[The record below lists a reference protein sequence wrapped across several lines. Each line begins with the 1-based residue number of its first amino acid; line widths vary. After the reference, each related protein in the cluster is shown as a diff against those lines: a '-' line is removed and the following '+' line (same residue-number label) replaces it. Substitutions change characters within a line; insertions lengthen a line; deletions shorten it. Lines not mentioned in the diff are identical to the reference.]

1 MPAIDEVLTKIKDQ
15 NIKFVDFRFT
25 DTIGIMHNITFESGY
40 VESGVLEKGV
50 VFDGS
55 LVKGWHD
62 VSASDMLLKP
72 DPSSFFIDPFATLPT
87 AVILCSVLCI
97 NTMQDYNRDP
107 RSIALRAERYLVNT
121 AIASEI
127 YFETELEFYI
137 FDDVRFY
144 NDSNK
149 AGFEVDSEELGSNSG
164 RIYNSGNHGHR
175 QKDFNNHYPSQPVDT
190 CANIRAEIADIL
202 SDLGIKVRHLNHEAC
217 ASQNQIGLH
226 ANTLLS
232 FSDDIQKAKYIIK
245 NVASSYGKTATFMP
259 KPTYEG
265 NGSSMSLHQSMFK
278 GGKNLFFGK
287 YFQGLSSEALYYLG
301 GIMKH
306 SRALNAFTNP
316 TTNSYKRLANRKI
329 VPNIISYSDIN
340 RSTPMRIPYA
350 ATANEKRLEVLYP
363 DPSANPYLALSAMMM
378 AGLSGILNRINPGD
392 PEVRNLFELSQKEKA
407 RMPRLSSSLEESI
420 KALDHDR
427 EFLLQGRVFTS
438 DQIDSYIKLKRQEIE
453 DVRSMPHPVEY
464 KNYYSC

>member
-1 MPAIDEVLTKIKDQ
+1 MTVVDEVLTKIKDQ

-25 DTIGIMHNITFESGY
+25 DTLGVMHNITYDSVSLDNGI
-40 VESGVLEKGV
+40 VEKGV
-50 VFDGS
+50 IFNGS

-62 VSASDMLLKP
+62 VAASDMLLKP

-107 RSIALRAERYLVNT
+107 RSIALRAERYLSNT
-121 AIASEI
+121 AIANEI
-127 YFETELEFYI
+127 YFETELEFYL
-137 FDDVRFY
+137 FDDVRYY
-144 NDSNK
+144 NDANK
-149 AGFEVDSEELGSNSG
+149 SGFEVDSEELGTNSAKH
-164 RIYNSGNHGHR
+164 YNSGNHGHR
-175 QKDFNNHYPSQPVDT
+175 QKDLNSHFPSQPVDT
-190 CANIRAEIADIL
+190 CSNVRAEIADIL
-202 SDLGIKVRHLNHEAC
+202 SDVGIRVKHLKHEAS
-217 ASQNQIGLH
+217 AGQNQIGLH
-226 ANTLLS
+226 SSTLLN
-232 FSDDIQKAKYIIK
+232 FADNIQKAKYIIK

-259 KPTYEG
+259 KPTNEG
-265 NGSSMSLHQSMFK
+265 NGSSMSLQQYMFK

-287 YFQGLSSEALYYLG
+287 YFQGLSSEALFYLG

-316 TTNSYKRLANRKI
+316 TTNSYKRLANLKM

-350 ATANEKRLEVLYP
+350 ATANEKRVEVIYP

-378 AGLSGILNRINPGD
+378 AGLNGILNRIHPGD
-392 PEVRNLFELSQKEKA
+392 PEVRNLFELSMKERS
-407 RMPRLSSSLEESI
+407 RMPKLSSSLEESI

-438 DQIDSYIKLKRQEIE
+438 DQIDSYIKLKRKEVE
-453 DVRSMPHPVEY
+453 DLRSRPHPIEF